1 MVILIG
7 IVYLVVFY
15 LGAFLGNYLY
25 ELYGKSRTSKKLC
38 QCDTKQTRKIE
49 KIPLIGYI
57 VTLGKCKNCGK
68 QKTMRKFLTEYF
80 VGVFF
85 MVLFVLFL
93 GKEQKDSILIST
105 LYCIHIAVLMIIAVY
120 DKKSKEIKKSALSWG
135 IIAETIYL
143 VYVMLVFNQTIIPKI
158 FYYMILFFLIL
169 FDTILLRKRG
179 KSNYAIQVLML
190 SMYLV
195 IFTGEVIF
203 VLTVIFTLLAIAMD
217 IILRHLIKRKYVKEE
232 KKESRLKDIGFY
244 LCITNIIV
252 FVALN
257 AINYIII

>member
-1 MVILIG
+1 
-7 IVYLVVFY
+7 
-15 LGAFLGNYLY
+15 
-25 ELYGKSRTSKKLC
+25 
-38 QCDTKQTRKIE
+38 
-49 KIPLIGYI
+49 
-57 VTLGKCKNCGK
+57 
-68 QKTMRKFLTEYF
+68 
-80 VGVFF
+80 
-85 MVLFVLFL
+85 
-93 GKEQKDSILIST
+93 
-105 LYCIHIAVLMIIAVY
+105 MIIAVY